1 MSQQYFDIKQ
11 INPRSLNQ
19 EVLLSI
25 IIPVYN
31 VAKYVDQCLKSLLTQ
46 TSSNY
51 LKQCEVIIV
60 NDGST
65 DSSAEILSRYAL
77 TYPCVKTINKCNGGL
92 SDARNYGIENANGLY
107 YAFID
112 SDDVVDNQFIKI
124 ILDCIQRQEF
134 DILTFNFTKFYA
146 DSELRKHKQNTTI
159 PDLIK
164 TDAGYYSFKPVFAWN
179 KIYKRN
185 LFINTRFQKGLF
197 YEDVALIPLLIEKA
211 KHHVHLNY
219 NCYYYRQRKGAI
231 TFRQDNKYLD
241 ILKGVEYLHHN
252 SNSDYINKI
261 IMNQFFTLSLLSLRL
276 PLRLYLLNMKIIC
289 DFYSRKFE
297 LSAFIPAP
305 CIKHMPFYLLKKMG
319 RYCII
324 SLLLFKPIVAL
335 HNFIKNMRGR

>member
-1 MSQQYFDIKQ
+1 MNQQYVDLTQ
-11 INPRSLNQ
+11 INARSLNQ

-31 VAKYVDQCLKSLLTQ
+31 VDKYVDQCLKSLLAQ
-46 TSSNY
+46 TSNNY

-65 DSSAEILSRYAL
+65 DFSAEILSRYEL
-77 TYPCVKTINKCNGGL
+77 TYPCVKVINKSNGGL
-92 SDARNYGIENANGLY
+92 SDARNLGIENANGFY

-124 ILDCIQRQEF
+124 IIDCIQRQEF
-134 DILTFNFTKFYA
+134 DILTFNFTKFYL
-146 DSELRKHKQNTTI
+146 DSDLRKYKHNTTI

-164 TDAGYYSFKPVFAWN
+164 TDAEYYSFKPVFAWN
-179 KIYKRN
+179 KIYKRS
-185 LFINTRFQKGLF
+185 LFINTKFQKGLY

-211 KHHVHLNY
+211 EHHFHLNY

-231 TFRQDNKYLD
+231 TFYQDNKYLD
-241 ILKGVEYLHHN
+241 ILKGVEYLHYN

-276 PLRLYLLNMKIIC
+276 PLKSYFSNMKLIC

-297 LSAFIPAP
+297 FSAFMPVP
-305 CIKHMPFYLLKKMG
+305 CIRHMPFYLLKGMG
-319 RYCII
+319 RHCII